1 MNHQSV
7 ISLFPSETERPRPNV
22 LKIRQCEFVDSVFH
36 LDKLPRDRRPQIAFA
51 GRSNVGKSTLLNR
64 LVGHRKMA
72 KVSKSPGKTRSLNFF
87 LVNERFYFVDLPGYG
102 YAKVSAAKQHHWA
115 ETLGEYLLSRKS
127 LAGLILLMDI
137 RHPLKEYDRNM
148 VHWCTH
154 AELPVYVILN
164 KSDKLSRGKA
174 VASLLDVKRQLSE
187 FPIEGI
193 QLFSSLKRTGVDDA
207 LQQLCHWLELPYSK
221 Q

>member
-1 MNHQSV
+1 M
-7 ISLFPSETERPRPNV
+7 ERLPARPTFIKGAYT
-22 LKIRQCEFVDSVFH
+22 LKQ
-36 LDKLPRDRRPQIAFA
+36 LPDDTGIEVAFA
-51 GRSNVGKSTLLNR
+51 GRSNVGKSSVLNTLAGVKSLAR
-64 LVGHRKMA
+64 T
-72 KVSKSPGKTRSLNFF
+72 SKTPGRTQEINFF
-87 LVNERFYFVDLPGYG
+87 DLGNDRRLVDLPGYG
-102 YAKVSAAKQHHWA
+102 YAKVSEAKQRHWA

-174 VASLLDVKRQLSE
+174 GASLLDVKRKLSE

-193 QLFSSLKRTGVDDA
+193 QLFSSLKRTGVDEA

-221 Q
+221 

>member
-1 MNHQSV
+1 M
-7 ISLFPSETERPRPNV
+7 ER
-22 LKIRQCEFVDSVFH
+22 
-36 LDKLPRDRRPQIAFA
+36 LPAQPTFIKGAYTLQQLPDDTGVEVAFA
-51 GRSNVGKSTLLNR
+51 GRSNVGKSSTLNTLAGVKSLAR
-64 LVGHRKMA
+64 T
-72 KVSKSPGKTRSLNFF
+72 SKTPGRTQEINFF
-87 LVNERFYFVDLPGYG
+87 DLGNDRRLVDLPGYG
-102 YAKVSAAKQHHWA
+102 YAKVSEAKQRHWA
-115 ETLGEYLLSRKS
+115 ETLGEYLLTRKS
-127 LAGLILLMDI
+127 LVGLVLLMDI

-148 VHWCTH
+148 VHWCTA

-174 VASLLDVKRQLSE
+174 GASLLDVKRKLSA

-193 QLFSSLKRTGVDDA
+193 QLFSSLKRTGVDEA